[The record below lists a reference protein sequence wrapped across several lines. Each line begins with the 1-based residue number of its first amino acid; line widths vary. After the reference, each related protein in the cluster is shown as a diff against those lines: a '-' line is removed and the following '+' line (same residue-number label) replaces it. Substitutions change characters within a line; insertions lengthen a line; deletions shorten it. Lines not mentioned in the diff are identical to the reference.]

1 MAMLCK
7 YKQITLLS
15 LAAPSNYANIM
26 QISFQRFPNSILY
39 DGIYVQLKLSHTS
52 GYILPHR

>member
-15 LAAPSNYANIM
+15 LAAQSNYANIM
-26 QISFQRFPNSILY
+26 QIYHSRDFPIAFFMMGFMCS
-39 DGIYVQLKLSHTS
+39 
-52 GYILPHR
+52 